1 MSRIKLRNQ
10 LNKYLPRIKHIE
22 DLRSFEREIFHMFRE
37 ERECRDEAK
46 IKIFKPGDKVRFIK
60 DGFPEKGTV
69 QRVLNKKIEVI
80 ADNGQWKHRVYP
92 SMMGLR
98 KEEGATA

>member
-10 LNKYLPRIKHIE
+10 LSKYLPRIKHIE
-22 DLRSFEREIFHMFRE
+22 DLRSFEREISHMFRT
-37 ERECRDEAK
+37 ERESRDEVN
-46 IKIFKPGDKVRFIK
+46 IKKFQPGDKVRFIMY
-60 DGFPEKGTV
+60 GMPEKGTAL
-69 QRVLNKKIEVI
+69 RVLNKKFEV
-80 ADNGQWKHRVYP
+80 KHDDEGWTTRVYP

>member
-10 LNKYLPRIKHIE
+10 LSKYLPRIKHIE

>member
-10 LNKYLPRIKHIE
+10 LSKYLPRIKHIE

-60 DGFPEKGTV
+60 NGFPEKE
-69 QRVLNKKIEVI
+69 LFKEFLIKKL
-80 ADNGQWKHRVYP
+80 K
-92 SMMGLR
+92 S
-98 KEEGATA
+98 

>member
-22 DLRSFEREIFHMFRE
+22 DLRSFEREISHMFRT
-37 ERECRDEAK
+37 ERENRDEVK

-69 QRVLNKKIEVI
+69 SRILDKKIEVM
-80 ADNGQWKHRVYP
+80 AEDGQWKYRAYP
-92 SMMGLR
+92 SMVGWR
-98 KEEGATA
+98 KEGATA

>member
-1 MSRIKLRNQ
+1 MSRISLRNQ
-10 LNKYLPRIKHIE
+10 LSAYLPRIKHIE

-60 DGFPEKGTV
+60 DGFP
-69 QRVLNKKIEVI
+69 
-80 ADNGQWKHRVYP
+80 
-92 SMMGLR
+92 
-98 KEEGATA
+98 